1 MTNFF
6 YYLKRPSLVFM
17 RSRTYFT
24 VENRCN
30 FDVQIWVSGDPNARV
45 IVEGSGHFNIRA
57 SATGSCLGGGAH
69 FGKQFLPKPRMVQKK
84 LLISC
89 GKSDQ
94 VLTQSNMVYVTV
106 FNE

>member
-45 IVEGSGHFNIRA
+45 IMEGSGHFNIGA
-57 SATGSCLGGGAH
+57 SATGGCLRGGVLPQGS
-69 FGKQFLPKPRMVQKK
+69 GKQFLPKP
-84 LLISC
+84 
-89 GKSDQ
+89 
-94 VLTQSNMVYVTV
+94 
-106 FNE
+106 